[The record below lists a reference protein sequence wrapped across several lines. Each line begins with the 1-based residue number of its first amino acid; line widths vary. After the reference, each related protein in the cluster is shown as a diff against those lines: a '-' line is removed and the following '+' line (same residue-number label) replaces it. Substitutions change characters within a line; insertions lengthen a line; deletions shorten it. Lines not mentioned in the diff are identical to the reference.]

1 MPDDER
7 YCKKCSSDSRAA
19 RVRLVPLT
27 ETSNGK
33 SFADFVL
40 PWRGVKERR
49 VDDYKVTEV
58 HGMFREDK
66 RFCRVAE
73 VRVGQSKE
81 EALVRCYKEACGVD
95 ARWAVCSQCGYFNIW
110 MDLDRKGKLRSY
122 APGLLPSDVQDNLK
136 KKFGLKRKVTSSAP
150 SRLSGH
156 TTAEAD
162 EAANRSTG
170 LPDKPQEGKREEAS
184 VSKGEVDGNVKEKNY
199 DERVYAAE
207 LLLQLSR
214 TSSGSGD
221 HSPKRKSDRVFLSA
235 PLPSFFS
242 PLSSSV
248 VLLVWKAFCSSDPET
263 HAAAREDKGQT
274 RRNSSESTKKDGG
287 EAKGGKAASG
297 SKVTATFV
305 KEESPKPILQSLN
318 VEEKLQEKLVFPFDQ
333 THDVNVNALDCTS
346 LQASN
351 AKKRKTSNLCQTM
364 ENGMQCAPKNAGGQ
378 PWFLVDASTVLLSA
392 SNGVGGCEVKMK
404 ASFGS
409 LVHYFC
415 LLSIAFHVKRTRK
428 R

>member
-136 KKFGLKRKVTSSAP
+136 KKFGLKRKVSSSAP
-150 SRLSGH
+150 GKPSGH
-156 TTAEAD
+156 SPAEAD

-170 LPDKPQEGKREEAS
+170 LPDKGQEGKGEDGCRG
-184 VSKGEVDGNVKEKNY
+184 KGDSEGAAKEKSY

-221 HSPKRKSDRVFLSA
+221 HSPKRKSDGSGGQGT
-235 PLPSFFS
+235 SKES
-242 PLSSSV
+242 
-248 VLLVWKAFCSSDPET
+248 KACKSTGDPKKEASET
-263 HAAAREDKGQT
+263 
-274 RRNSSESTKKDGG
+274 
-287 EAKGGKAASG
+287 KGGKVTPG
-297 SKVTATFV
+297 SKPNATVV
-305 KEESPKPILQSLN
+305 KEESPKPILHTVN
-318 VEEKLQEKLVFPFDQ
+318 VEEKLQEKLLFSYDQ
-333 THDVNVNALDCTS
+333 TQDVNVNVNSLDCSS

-351 AKKRKTSNLCQTM
+351 AKKRKTSNLCQTI
-364 ENGMQCAPKNAGGQ
+364 ENGMQCATKNAG
-378 PWFLVDASTVLLSA
+378 
-392 SNGVGGCEVKMK
+392 C
-404 ASFGS
+404 
-409 LVHYFC
+409 
-415 LLSIAFHVKRTRK
+415 
-428 R
+428 